1 MSADVLSAARPRE
14 PDAFDRFGE
23 QLADRVNPIVVKEVR
38 QGLRTRVFWIFFSL
52 MLIACLFIS
61 LFAFAASDGIADH
74 AGQATFIAYFVCLGF
89 VQFFVIPYSAY
100 RSMSREAEDE
110 TWVLLTL
117 TGIGPRRILAG
128 KLGSS
133 VLQGVLY
140 ASAATPF
147 LLFSYFLNGIDLPT
161 IIVGVVVSMGY
172 QIFLVSVSVSLATLA
187 ESRLVRSLLHFVL
200 LGILLQGLGMGI
212 TGAALIGEFAQKVTS
227 TSAFWLTSLSVLF
240 GMVTTGLL
248 LFESAAA
255 RLSLATEDYARGA
268 RIAYAVQFLGA
279 AALFVWGW
287 QISGETEVLTAGSVT
302 LSLYSTLVGLFVCSD
317 RDGMAKVH
325 WAHGGRYS
333 LLRPGGLRGY
343 VLVIALLLLSAGLF
357 FGLALFEGKLAMGA
371 MLVLVSAPGFALLML
386 SLPIVVARWIPHPP
400 WQTPAMIRLVF
411 LGLVVLMT
419 GVPPLIG
426 EIVSDADDL
435 FLNALNPIVGLINI
449 ERQSHDA
456 VPLVLLVW
464 GIAAGL
470 GASAFFSLRS
480 RDTEWLA

>member
-1 MSADVLSAARPRE
+1 VSTAVVSAERPRE

-23 QLADRVNPIVVKEVR
+23 RLADRVNPIVVKEVR

-52 MLIACLFIS
+52 MLVACLFIS
-61 LFAFAASDGIADH
+61 LFAFAASDGIADR

-89 VQFFVIPYSAY
+89 VQFFVIPYASY
-100 RSMSREAEDE
+100 RSMAREAEDE

-133 VLQGVLY
+133 VLQGLLY

-200 LGILLQGLGMGI
+200 LGVLLQGLGFGI
-212 TGAALIGEFAQKVTS
+212 AGAALIGEFAQKITS
-227 TSAFWLTSLSVLF
+227 TSAFWLSSLAVLF

-268 RIAYAVQFLGA
+268 RLVYAVQFIGA
-279 AALFVWGW
+279 ALLFLWGW
-287 QISGETEVLTAGSVT
+287 SISGEAEVLTAGSVT
-302 LSLYSTLVGLFVCSD
+302 LSIYATLVGLFVASD

-325 WAHGGRYS
+325 WATGKRYS
-333 LLRPGGLRGY
+333 LLKPGGLRGF
-343 VLVIALLLLSAGLF
+343 VLVVALLMLVTAGF
-357 FGLALFEGKLAMGA
+357 AFLALGEGKLGMGA
-371 MLVLVSAPGFALLML
+371 MLVLVAAPAFALLML
-386 SLPIVVARWIPHPP
+386 SLPVVVARWIPHPP

-411 LGLVVLMT
+411 LGLLVLMT

-435 FLNALNPIVGLINI
+435 FLNALNPVVGLINI

-456 VPLVLLVW
+456 MPLVLLVW
-464 GIAAGL
+464 GIGVGL
-470 GASAFFSLRS
+470 AFSAFFSLRS

>member
-1 MSADVLSAARPRE
+1 MSAQVVTAAQPRE

-23 QLADRVNPIVVKEVR
+23 QLADRINPIVVKEVR
-38 QGLRTRVFWIFFSL
+38 QGLRTRVFWIFFTL
-52 MLIACLFIS
+52 MLVACLFIS
-61 LFAFAASDGIADH
+61 LFAFAASDGIGNQT
-74 AGQATFIAYFVCLGF
+74 GQATFIAYFVCLSF
-89 VQFFVIPYSAY
+89 VQFFVIPYAAY
-100 RSMSREAEDE
+100 RSMAREAEDE

-133 VLQGVLY
+133 VLQGILY

-161 IIVGVVVSMGY
+161 IIVGVIISMGY

-200 LGILLQGLGMGI
+200 LGVLLQGLGFGI
-212 TGAALIGEFAQKVTS
+212 TGAVLIGEFAQKMTS
-227 TSAFWLTSLSVLF
+227 SAAFWLTSVAVLF

-268 RIAYAVQFLGA
+268 RFVYAIQFIGA
-279 AALFVWGW
+279 GLLFLWGW
-287 QISGETEVLTAGSVT
+287 FISGEAEVLTAGSVT
-302 LSLYSTLVGLFVCSD
+302 LSVYATLVGLFVASD

-325 WAHGGRYS
+325 WVTGGRFS
-333 LLRPGGLRGY
+333 LLKPGGLRGF
-343 VLVIALLLLSAGLF
+343 VLVIFLLMVMTVAF
-357 FGLALFEGKLAMGA
+357 TGLALGEGKLPMGA
-371 MLVLVSAPGFALLML
+371 MLVLVAAPAFALLML
-386 SLPIVVARWIPHPP
+386 SLPVVVARWIPHPP

-411 LGLVVLMT
+411 LGLIVLMT

-435 FLNALNPIVGLINI
+435 FLNALNPVVGLINI

-464 GIAAGL
+464 GIAVGL
-470 GASAFFSLRS
+470 GFSAFFSLRA

>member
-1 MSADVLSAARPRE
+1 MSADVAARA

-23 QLADRVNPIVVKEVR
+23 DLADRVNPIVVKEVR

-52 MLIACLFIS
+52 MLVACLFIS
-61 LFAFAASDGIADH
+61 LFAFAASDGIADR

-100 RSMSREAEDE
+100 RSMAREAEDE

-128 KLGSS
+128 KLASS
-133 VLQGVLY
+133 VLQGSLY

-161 IIVGVVVSMGY
+161 IIVGVCVSVAY
-172 QIFLVSVSVSLATLA
+172 QVFLVSVAVSLATLA
-187 ESRLVRSLLHFVL
+187 ESRIVRALLHFVL
-200 LGILLQGLGMGI
+200 LGVLLQGLGFGI
-212 TGAALIGEFAQKVTS
+212 GGAVAIGEFAQKISS
-227 TSAFWLTSLSVLF
+227 TAAFWLTALSVLF
-240 GMVTTGLL
+240 GMISTGLL
-248 LFESAAA
+248 LFEAAAA
-255 RLSLATEDYARGA
+255 RLSLPTEDYARGPRLMYVA
-268 RIAYAVQFLGA
+268 QFLGA
-279 AALFVWGW
+279 LALFVWGW
-287 QISGETEVLTAGSVT
+287 SVANQAEVLTAASVT
-302 LSLYSTLVGLFVCSD
+302 LSIYSALVGLFVASD

-325 WAHGGRYS
+325 WATGGRFA
-333 LLRPGGLRGY
+333 LLKPGGLRGY
-343 VLVIALLLLSAGLF
+343 ALTVALLLFATVVLAM
-357 FGLALFEGKLAMGA
+357 LALNDGSMPMGA
-371 MLVLVSAPGFALLML
+371 MLVLLAAPGFALLML
-386 SLPIVVARWIPHPP
+386 SLPIVVSRWIPHPP

-435 FLNALNPIVGLINI
+435 FLNALNPVVGLVNI
-449 ERQSHDA
+449 EKQGQDGL
-456 VPLVLLVW
+456 PLVLLVW
-464 GIAAGL
+464 GVAVGL
-470 GASAFFSLRS
+470 AASAAFSLRA

>member
-1 MSADVLSAARPRE
+1 MSAEVLRV
-14 PDAFDRFGE
+14 PDALDRLGE
-23 QLADRVNPIVVKEVR
+23 RIADRVNPIVVKEVR

-52 MLIACLFIS
+52 MLVACLFIS
-61 LFAFAASDGIADH
+61 LFAFASSDGIADR

-89 VQFFVIPYSAY
+89 VQFFVIPYAAY
-100 RSMSREAEDE
+100 RSMAREAEDE

-117 TGIGPRRILAG
+117 TGLGPRRILAG

-133 VLQGVLY
+133 VLQGGLY

-161 IIVGVVVSMGY
+161 IIVGVLVSVAY
-172 QIFLVSVSVSLATLA
+172 QVFLVSVSVSLATLA
-187 ESRLVRSLLHFVL
+187 ESRLVRALLHFVL
-200 LGILLQGLGMGI
+200 LGVLLQGLALGI
-212 TGAALIGEFAQKVTS
+212 TGAVLIGEFAQKIAS

-248 LFESAAA
+248 LFEAAAA
-255 RLSLATEDYARGA
+255 RLSLPTEDYARGP
-268 RIAYAVQFLGA
+268 RLVYLLQFVGAVGF
-279 AALFVWGW
+279 FIWGW
-287 QISGETEVLTAGSVT
+287 ATSGEAEVLTAGSVT
-302 LSLYSTLVGLFVCSD
+302 MSLYATLVGLFVASD
-317 RDGMAKVH
+317 RDGMARLH
-325 WAHGGRYS
+325 WATGRRLS
-333 LLRPGGLRGY
+333 LLKPGGFRGY
-343 VLVIALLLLSAGLF
+343 LLVVGLLVAAGAAF
-357 FGLALFEGKLAMGA
+357 AGLALRDGSMPMGA
-371 MLVLVSAPGFALLML
+371 MLVLLTAPGFALLMI

-435 FLNALNPIVGLINI
+435 FLNAFNPVVGLINI
-449 ERQSHDA
+449 EHRGDDGL
-456 VPLVLLVW
+456 PFVLLVW
-464 GIAAGL
+464 GVALGL
-470 GASAFFSLRS
+470 AASAAFSLRS

>member
-1 MSADVLSAARPRE
+1 MSAEVLAAVVPRA

-23 QLADRVNPIVVKEVR
+23 ELADRVNPIVVKEVR

-52 MLIACLFIS
+52 MLVACLFIS
-61 LFAFAASDGIADH
+61 LFAFAASDGMADNI
-74 AGQATFIAYFVCLGF
+74 GKQTFIAFFVCLGF

-100 RSMSREAEDE
+100 RSMAREAEDE

-133 VLQGVLY
+133 VLQGILY

-147 LLFSYFLNGIDLPT
+147 LLFSYVLNGIDLPT

-172 QIFLVSVSVSLATLA
+172 QVFLVSVSVSLATLA

-200 LGILLQGLGMGI
+200 LGALLWGLGIGI
-212 TGAALIGEFAQKVTS
+212 GGSVALGELAQKATS
-227 TSAFWLTSLSVLF
+227 SAAFWLTSFSVLF
-240 GMVTTGLL
+240 GMVTTGLI

-268 RIAYAVQFLGA
+268 RLVYVLQFLGA
-279 AALFVWGW
+279 AALFVCGW
-287 QISGETEVLTAGSVT
+287 SVSGEAEVLTAGSVT
-302 LSLYSTLVGLFVCSD
+302 LSAYATLVGLFVASD
-317 RDGMAKVH
+317 RDGMARVH
-325 WAHGGRYS
+325 WVTGKRFS
-333 LLRPGGLRGY
+333 LLKPGGLRGF
-343 VLVIALLLLSAGLF
+343 VLVVVLLLLMAVSF
-357 FGLALFEGKLAMGA
+357 VSLALGDGRLPMGA
-371 MLVLVSAPGFALLML
+371 MLVLVAAPGFALLML
-386 SLPIVVARWIPHPP
+386 SLPVVVARLIPHPP

-411 LGLVVLMT
+411 LGLAVLMT

-426 EIVSDADDL
+426 ELVSDADDL

-449 ERQSHDA
+449 ERQAHDA
-456 VPLVLLVW
+456 LPLVMVVW
-464 GIAAGL
+464 GIAFGFA
-470 GASAFFSLRS
+470 ASAFFSLRS
-480 RDTEWLA
+480 LDTEWLA